1 MRVWETKRPRDR
13 RTVEAQ
19 LLSFQEARVQKSFWE
34 RFWLHSA
41 CVLIKPLRYPDVL
54 LLSVCARI
62 IWNTQEGKHNHPSS
76 VESGDKTWEGCW
88 IPKKWIFLV
97 VVQWKFQNS
106 TAFRLWQ
113 MTTRSLTQI
122 YGESK
127 ERDVEI
133 LNRPRKGVWGC
144 GQRPCSKSSYGI

>member
-1 MRVWETKRPRDR
+1 MRVRETKRPRDR

-19 LLSFQEARVQKSFWE
+19 LLSFQEAQVKESFWE
-34 RFWLHSA
+34 RFWLHSP

-62 IWNTQEGKHNHPSS
+62 IWNTQEGKQNHPSS

-97 VVQWKFQNS
+97 VVVQWKFQNS
-106 TAFRLWQ
+106 TAFRLWHDDH
-113 MTTRSLTQI
+113 SLSYPDLRWKQ
-122 YGESK
+122 GE
-127 ERDVEI
+127 ERG
-133 LNRPRKGVWGC
+133 N
-144 GQRPCSKSSYGI
+144 SKSPKEGGLRLWTKTV